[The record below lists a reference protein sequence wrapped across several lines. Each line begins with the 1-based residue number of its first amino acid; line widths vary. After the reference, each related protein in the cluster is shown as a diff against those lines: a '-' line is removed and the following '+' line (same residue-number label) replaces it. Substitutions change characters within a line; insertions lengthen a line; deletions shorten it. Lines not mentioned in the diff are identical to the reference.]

1 MRYLIIMALALLLI
15 SSCAL
20 CQTTDRSRDD
30 AISSAL
36 RELVVA
42 SSDELASYSFFMKM
56 EQDMMLENL
65 SSGQSQ
71 EIQTRSIG
79 FGLVNMTDQALKLVL
94 ASFTFVPGD
103 EGNSSAVA
111 LEEYLQNDTIYM
123 KMDGNWTALE
133 LSGMGDAWS
142 EQNSLDQQVDMLNS
156 SRLTLVGSERV
167 GDEDCY
173 KVRAE
178 MDIASYADPLSQE
191 VASYMPFFPLNSS
204 ELFRNMTLE
213 VHYWISKESNLI
225 KRADVFETLYMTPQS
240 LGLLAAEENMAVR
253 ISSTTSIVFDGFN
266 ERINI
271 VLPPEASSAQL
282 FQMPSY
288 PQSEAVAVAVDDG
301 LDGLDGLNGLNGT
314 ASVEVLPVADDAPS
328 EEKTSFVI
336 LKRQSPEDNAGMRAN
351 NTTVNTT
358 PMDSLPLPDPR
369 N

>member
-1 MRYLIIMALALLLI
+1 MRYLIILAIALQLI

-20 CQTTDRSRDD
+20 GQTTDRSQDD

-42 SSDELASYSFFMKM
+42 SSDELASYTFFMKM

-94 ASFTFVPGD
+94 ASFTFAPGD
-103 EGNSSAVA
+103 EGNSSAVS

-123 KMDGNWTALE
+123 KMDGNWTAIE

-156 SRLTLVGSERV
+156 SRLTLIGSERV

-178 MDIASYADPLSQE
+178 MDIASYADILSQE
-191 VASYMPFFPLNSS
+191 VASSVPFLPMNISD
-204 ELFRNMTLE
+204 LFRNMTLE

-225 KRADVFETLYMTPQS
+225 KRADVFETLYMNPQS
-240 LGLLAAEENMAVR
+240 LGLQPADANMAVR
-253 ISSTTSIVFDGFN
+253 ISSTTSVVFDGFN
-266 ERINI
+266 ESINI
-271 VLPPEASSAQL
+271 VLPPEARSAQL

-288 PQSEAVAVAVDDG
+288 PQSEAVAVAVDQDG
-301 LDGLDGLNGLNGT
+301 LFVTPGAELLPPAGVDAPPLEN
-314 ASVEVLPVADDAPS
+314 ASVVQLGSQSQEDDA
-328 EEKTSFVI
+328 
-336 LKRQSPEDNAGMRAN
+336 GMEVN
-351 NTTVNTT
+351 NTTINTT